1 MGLCHIKSRHLIS
14 SCVFH
19 LSWWTCSLRKPAEHE
34 ELTLRA
40 LCQSCGK
47 DRSGS
52 CRRTKTP
59 KGRATPFSSG
69 EENLA
74 EEMVPHHPY
83 RGWLWNTL
91 HSFIGSQ
98 VQLAAAYHTVKKIPP
113 NGETQN

>member
-14 SCVFH
+14 SCVLH
-19 LSWWTCSLRKPAEHE
+19 LSWWTRSLRKPAEHE

-74 EEMVPHHPY
+74 EEMVPPSPIPWMVVEHPAF
-83 RGWLWNTL
+83 L
-91 HSFIGSQ
+91 HRQSG
-98 VQLAAAYHTVKKIPP
+98 AAGCCLPHC
-113 NGETQN
+113 EEDSS